1 MFFGQLK
8 IFFGQ
13 SNLTPGQS
21 PMIPLKWMFN
31 FNLIHENSKILS
43 NEKKLYIFKKQG
55 FRNI

>member
-31 FNLIHENSKILS
+31 FNLIHEK
-43 NEKKLYIFKKQG
+43 F
-55 FRNI
+55 